1 MKKEIMLNGD
11 NTMDLSKFRDGKLL
25 LQANTGGGKSWAMRR
40 ILEQSFDKIPQIIL
54 DTEGEFSTLRTKF
67 DYLLIGKDQDIKPDY
82 KTAGLLAHRLI
93 KERVSAVIDLF
104 ELSAY
109 DRDMFVRNFVDA
121 MTNAPKNLWLPTLL
135 VIDEA
140 QTYAPEGDK
149 TECGRVL
156 HDAAFK
162 FRKRNFGIIFATPR
176 IAALSKNVIST
187 CKNKLI
193 GYTGYEGDMKRAAFE
208 LGFTSKEQMHQLRNL
223 EPGEFFVFG
232 PAICKEVR
240 KIMIGEVKTA
250 HGSDE
255 DETAVTIA
263 PPSARL
269 KKALAALADLPQAAE
284 EEARTIADYKKVN
297 ANLKRDLTLAKAAQQ
312 RVTAPVGKVT
322 RIEVPAI
329 GKRTLEAFTKTEAN
343 IKDML
348 GKIRKFNAEIPQ
360 KLVAIES
367 LAAKFSDDINKVL
380 FKLNKPQ
387 IITPTPV
394 YSADGKRKIFDIERV
409 RGIVP
414 IPEIF
419 VPDKTEQDKLMVGS
433 TLKLLKI
440 LVSQY
445 PNFLSKI
452 QLATFAGIKSS
463 TGSFKTYM
471 STLRRFNLIEE
482 TAQGIRATEAGI
494 AHVGD
499 EPNPPA
505 STEQVIELWRQ
516 NLVGTTRKL
525 FDVLIGIYPLGYTRE
540 QLAGAIDPVISHTTG
555 SFKTYLSTLKS
566 NGLIEVSGDQIRAS
580 QNLFID

>member
-11 NTMDLSKFRDGKLL
+11 NAMDLSKFRDGKLL

-82 KTAGLLAHRLI
+82 KTAALLAHRLI

-109 DRDMFVRNFVDA
+109 DRDMFVKNFVDA

-208 LGFTSKEQMHQLRNL
+208 LGFTNKEQMHQLRNL

-232 PAICKEVR
+232 PAICKEVI

-255 DETAVTIA
+255 DESIVKIA

-284 EEARTIADYKKVN
+284 EEARTIGDFKKQVT
-297 ANLKRDLTLAKAAQQ
+297 NLKRELTIAKTAQQ

-329 GKRTLEAFTKTEAN
+329 GKRTLEAFTKAEAN

-360 KLVAIES
+360 KLVAIETV
-367 LAAKFSDDINKVL
+367 AARFTADINKVL
-380 FKLNKPQ
+380 AKYGPTQNVGPAKPQ
-387 IITPTPV
+387 LFTTEPASTVPFTPKKEQLPPD
-394 YSADGKRKIFDIERV
+394 YNSDIS
-409 RGIVP
+409 
-414 IPEIF
+414 
-419 VPDKTEQDKLMVGS
+419 KLMVGS

-471 STLRRFNLIEE
+471 STLRRFNLIED

-499 EPNPPA
+499 QPNPPA
-505 STEQVIELWRQ
+505 STEQVIELWRS
-516 NLVGTTRKL
+516 NLVGTVRKL

-566 NGLIEVSGDQIRAS
+566 NGLIEVSGDKIRAS